1 MGHMGVNPRKF
12 RIIDAICRWR
22 EGAEEG

>member
-1 MGHMGVNPRKF
+1 MGVNPRKF

>member
-1 MGHMGVNPRKF
+1 MGVNPRKF

-22 EGAEEG
+22 EGTEEG